1 MTLRSRWSIF
11 EVNTDEDV
19 TRPAIYLPGG
29 QNFSFSQLL
38 DMFLDL
44 ARVLGSA
51 GLTQRETV
59 AVIQADGACAL
70 ISLLGAV
77 RIGPACPID
86 PSLTATELQ
95 QDLIQLGAGA
105 VIVDDEASVAAV
117 IAARI
122 GMAVIEAKTSSS
134 RCHWRLVRKIAI
146 SSERPLNTELLFL
159 LHTSATTGRRKLVP
173 LTAQNVSAMIENTL
187 SITKLTKDDRLLL
200 LARSFHI
207 QGALSVLAQLRV
219 GGSVIAPDA
228 LAPSAVHKILQEF
241 RPTWYTCGPTMHH
254 ALLSEINHGRI
265 PKSLRFVRSAGA
277 PLPTALEEALSASLQ
292 VPGLNVYGLSETGGV
307 ASTTLDEPSAA
318 GSVGRSMGP
327 EIAVMDRNGAILQP
341 GEEGEIV
348 VRGPVVMQGYYF
360 NEAANREAFHDGWF
374 RTGDLGRLDSSG
386 HLFIRGRLKEIINR
400 GGEKVLP
407 DEIDVVLAKHSAVRD
422 VAAFALPHATL
433 GEDVGCA
440 VVLWPGK
447 SASPE
452 ELRNFAAKELAHFKI
467 PRQIFVRETI
477 PRGSTGKPKRLLLR
491 EEYTQA
497 SEHSVHPLTL
507 TETPGITE
515 DKGEI
520 VRIWASL
527 LDSDN
532 IGDHDDFFALGGD
545 SLSAT
550 SMLVAV
556 ATLFG
561 LALPLSAEAFIN
573 NPTVT
578 GVMRMIAD
586 GEEVETGGENRG
598 IVYPMRKGGGLGTL
612 FFVPAN
618 QTKGL
623 YLRRMTRYFADD
635 WASYLLRPSELA
647 PFRPLYS
654 IEDAARHVVNALK
667 HVQPEGPYV
676 IGGYCQGGIIAF
688 EAGLVLEQA
697 GESVSLILFD
707 TPFPGGAS
715 VVRQWQMYSTN
726 ARDKVRAATRG
737 GTLKPA
743 LRSARSMSRK
753 VTWLA
758 LRRLRP
764 IVSRL
769 WSVPPV
775 RSVCAWATQ
784 NNFDFYRAGKG
795 RMPILHIVAKDE
807 TSRML
812 GAAMLRWGE
821 NTTGKVSYLWVAGDH
836 NSLFHEVNFGT
847 MCEVIETWLGKQSS
861 TALGQPAAHRIGGL

>member
-1 MTLRSRWSIF
+1 MTSRSRWSIF
-11 EVNTDEDV
+11 EVNTEEDAK
-19 TRPAIYLPGG
+19 RPAIYLPGF

-44 ARVLGSA
+44 ARVLSTA
-51 GLTQRETV
+51 GLQRETV

-77 RIGPACPID
+77 RVGPACPID
-86 PSLTATELQ
+86 PSLTASELR

-117 IAARI
+117 MAARI

-134 RCHWRLVRKIAI
+134 RCHWRLVRETAI
-146 SSERPLNTELLFL
+146 SYERPLDTELLFL

-187 SITKLTKDDRLLL
+187 RVTRLTKDDRLLL

-219 GGSVIAPDA
+219 GGSVIAPDV
-228 LAPSAVHKILQEF
+228 LAPMAVHKLLLEF
-241 RPTWYTCGPTMHH
+241 GPTWYTCGPTMHR
-254 ALLSEINHGRI
+254 ALLSEIKQSGSVPN
-265 PKSLRFVRSAGA
+265 SLRFVRSAGA

-292 VPGLNVYGLSETGGV
+292 VPVLNVYGLSETGGV
-307 ASTTLDEPSAA
+307 ASTTLDEPSPV

-327 EIAVMDRNGAILQP
+327 EIAVMDRSGAILQP
-341 GEEGEIV
+341 AEEGEIV
-348 VRGPVVMQGYYF
+348 VRGPVVMQGYYSD
-360 NEAANREAFHDGWF
+360 EVANREAFHDGWF
-374 RTGDLGRLDSSG
+374 RTGDLGQLDSSG

-407 DEIDVVLAKHSAVRD
+407 DEIDAVLAKHSAVRD

-433 GEDVGCA
+433 GEDIGCA

-452 ELRNFAAKELAHFKI
+452 ELTNFAAEKLAYFKV
-467 PRQIFVRETI
+467 PHHIFVRETI

-491 EEYTQA
+491 EEYAQA
-497 SEHSVHPLTL
+497 SERFVHRVTL
-507 TETPGITE
+507 AETPSIAD
-515 DKGEI
+515 DKSKI
-520 VRIWASL
+520 VRIWASF

-532 IGDHDDFFALGGD
+532 IGDHDDFFAHGGD

-550 SMLVAV
+550 SMLAAV
-556 ATLFG
+556 AELFG
-561 LALPLSAEAFIN
+561 LPRPLSAEAFIS

-578 GVMRMIAD
+578 GVMRALAD
-586 GEEVETGGENRG
+586 AEEVETAGENRG
-598 IVYPMRKGGGLGTL
+598 IAYPMRKGGGLGTL
-612 FFVPAN
+612 FFVPVSE
-618 QTKGL
+618 TKGL
-623 YLRRMTRYFADD
+623 YLRRMMRHLGGD

-654 IEDAARHVVNALK
+654 IEDAARHVVIALK
-667 HVQPEGPYV
+667 HVQPKGPYV
-676 IGGYCQGGIIAF
+676 IGGYCQGGLIAF
-688 EAGLVLEQA
+688 EAGLVLERG

-715 VVRQWQMYSTN
+715 AVRQWQMYSTN

-737 GTLKPA
+737 GTLKPM
-743 LRSARSMSRK
+743 LQSVRSMSRRA
-753 VTWLA
+753 TWLA

-764 IVSRL
+764 ILARL
-769 WSVPPV
+769 WRVPPV

-784 NNFDFYRAGKG
+784 ENFDFYRAGKG

-812 GAAMLRWGE
+812 GAARLRWGE

-836 NSLFHEVNFGT
+836 SGLFHEVNFGT

-861 TALGQPAAHRIGGL
+861 TALDQIAGAD